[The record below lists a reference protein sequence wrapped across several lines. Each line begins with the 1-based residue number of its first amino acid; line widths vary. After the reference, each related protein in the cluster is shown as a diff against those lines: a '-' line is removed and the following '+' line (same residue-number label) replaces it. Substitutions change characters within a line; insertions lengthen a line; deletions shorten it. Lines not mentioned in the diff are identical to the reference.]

1 MYFRKKHL
9 ANDLAKSDDFNYDFM
24 NNIESD
30 ICVMINPVCPL
41 LKFKEINKNG

>member
-1 MYFRKKHL
+1 MQKRNCKVYFRKKHL

-30 ICVMINPVCPL
+30 ICVMINPVPAI
-41 LKFKEINKNG
+41 KV